1 MRIEAIYVPH
11 AAPAAAAHG
20 ENEPGVGAGWVRP
33 GRCGHAPGAA
43 LAAALLAAGAI
54 AVIARLG
61 QAGPRSS
68 VRGPSGPRKLED
80 KVDAVT
86 TDAPEADHRRMEHPL
101 PSSKAPLPHLVEW
114 RVTAQRAE
122 GEQPLESQKFR
133 LLKHTDGRISMKHA
147 GDFHVDVAN
156 GTARAIAAVAGDGKL
171 LRLPIRETGK
181 FSLLYNFD
189 DTVSLQHLDG
199 HCLAAN
205 SDGGLSLA
213 SCDAKET
220 PGAIFTPI
228 IVLDEGTVAFKSAH
242 GRYITVIESWVQDYR
257 MSMVMVNKT
266 VAEESPSQC
275 AKFYKELRPNGLVAL
290 QTGRATFL
298 SLLPSGSLVAG
309 AAEGGDG
316 QLFSEKTDEDGR
328 VSVEP
333 ATGPGYVEV
342 GDGGTSSIEMKSN
355 ADGSVSLTSGDDFLC
370 SAERRVTVLTC
381 ETRKSNVESWP
392 MQGVG
397 ATMTIHNV
405 CFNKTWYGFKT
416 KVDAYHERVME
427 LTAGGQPE
435 QLVVLVDNSDMAFG
449 GCTYDDLLD
458 RYDKISSLVNV
469 PVIAGAD
476 NKLFPTTDWP
486 YHTFEERRGRI
497 MRAFGMTAG
506 KFCKYTECP
515 KYSYR
520 FANSGFLAG
529 PPKDLQHLLRC
540 MLKNGWGDFGK
551 TGYDD
556 QQGLHACMF
565 SNPDLVALDYTGTL
579 SQQLIFFDDEVLYR
593 SEGKVHN
600 RVAGGVVQCFVH
612 GNGDTMK
619 TWWPKLFPGMNKT
632 EDYGKAFK
640 V

>member
-1 MRIEAIYVPH
+1 MRQ
-11 AAPAAAAHG
+11 
-20 ENEPGVGAGWVRP
+20 PGP
-33 GRCGHAPGAA
+33 
-43 LAAALLAAGAI
+43 L
-54 AVIARLG
+54 
-61 QAGPRSS
+61 SS
-68 VRGPSGPRKLED
+68 VRGAGGLRELED
-80 KVDAVT
+80 RVEVVAAD
-86 TDAPEADHRRMEHPL
+86 TDEADYRRMEHPL
-101 PSSKAPLPHLVEW
+101 PSSKAAMPHVVEW
-114 RVTAQRAE
+114 RVTTRKAE
-122 GEQPLESQKFR
+122 DSQPLESQKFM

-147 GDFHVDVAN
+147 GEFHVDVAN
-156 GTARAIAAVAGDGKL
+156 GAARAIAAVASDGKL

-181 FSLLYNFD
+181 FTLLYNFD
-189 DTVSLQHLDG
+189 DTVSLQQSDG
-199 HCLAAN
+199 HCLAAD
-205 SDGGLSLA
+205 SEGGLSLA
-213 SCDAKET
+213 SCDAKENM
-220 PGAIFTPI
+220 GAIFTPI
-228 IVLDEGTVAFKSAH
+228 IVLDEGTVAFKSVD
-242 GRYITVIESWVQDYR
+242 GGYVTVVESWVQDYR

-266 VAEESPSQC
+266 VADESPSGC
-275 AKFYKELRPNGLVAL
+275 AKFYKELQPNGLVAL
-290 QTGRATFL
+290 QTGRASFL
-298 SLLPSGSLVAG
+298 SLSSDGALAAG
-309 AAEGGDG
+309 AAEVGDG

-328 VSVEP
+328 VSVSP
-333 ATGPGYVEV
+333 ASGPDYVEV
-342 GDGGTSSIEMKSN
+342 GNGGTSNIEMKSN
-355 ADGSVSLTSGDDFLC
+355 ADGSVSLTSGDDFVC
-370 SAERRVTVLTC
+370 AAERRVTVLTC
-381 ETRKSNVESWP
+381 ETRKGTVESWP
-392 MQGVG
+392 MQGVDV
-397 ATMTIHNV
+397 TMNVHNV

-416 KVDAYHERVME
+416 KVDAYHERIVE

-435 QLVVLVDNSDMAFG
+435 QLVILVDNSDMAFG

-476 NKLFPTTDWP
+476 NKLFPATDWP

-506 KFCKYTECP
+506 KFCKYTDCP

-540 MLKNGWGDFGK
+540 MLKNGFGDFGK

-579 SQQLIFFDDEVLYR
+579 SQQLIFFDDEVLYK

-619 TWWPKLFPGMNKT
+619 TWWPKLFPGTNMT